1 MASSKKRK
9 PKHTGQDV
17 VLKQESSSGAVTEGK
32 GSTQVSMYRKQRR

>member
-9 PKHTGQDV
+9 PKHTGQAFFP
-17 VLKQESSSGAVTEGK
+17 QESSSGAVTEGK